1 MRNCQKKRLIQYGQF
16 LSIQK
21 SSEPAPSIPKTMF
34 LRAMKGD
41 EDAILDVTPECVKW
55 LTGEYASLGE
65 TLLKQTMETFAV
77 MS

>member
-1 MRNCQKKRLIQYGQF
+1 
-16 LSIQK
+16 
-21 SSEPAPSIPKTMF
+21 MF